1 MALTEIP
8 IELSSTP
15 SIVDGGNATA
25 ITIDSTENVGV
36 GIAPVPSSSSYNG
49 GLLHL
54 HQPST
59 TTTHGSQIKLS
70 NGVTGSAAGDGF
82 LISKYGDKNT
92 YLTNFDAGSDIIFN
106 MTNDGGTLA
115 ERMRLNHDGIVTMPS
130 QPAFSAKPAN
140 NDQANVAINAYVTI
154 IMGTEIFDQGG
165 DFASN
170 TFTAPV
176 AGRYQINWCVD
187 LLNTDTDSAYIFATL
202 KTSNREYRGIITP
215 SAYAGDSAYVSLSGS
230 VLADMD
236 ASDTAYV
243 TVYQGGGAAQLDING
258 ASTYFSGF
266 LAC

>member
-1 MALTEIP
+1 MALTKTP

-25 ITIDSTENVGV
+25 ITIDSSENVA
-36 GIAPVPSSSSYNG
+36 IG
-49 GLLHL
+49 GSVSISHASGDSLTLTK
-54 HQPST
+54 T
-59 TTTHGSQIKLS
+59 TTEPSLRLEGNS
-70 NGVTGSAAGDGF
+70 NKDFVITVSGE
-82 LISKYGDKNT
+82 L
-92 YLTNFDAGSDIIFN
+92 LTI
-106 MTNDGGTLA
+106 TQNDGGTDILT
-115 ERMRLNHDGIVTMPS
+115 LDHDTGAVKKPL
-130 QPAFSAKPAN
+130 QPAFLVKPAN
-140 NDQANVAINAYVTI
+140 NNQTNVAINAYVTI

-170 TFTAPV
+170 TCTAPG

-187 LLNTDTDSAYIFATL
+187 LLNTDTDSAYTFATL

-215 SAYAGDSAYVSLSGS
+215 SAYALDSAYVSLSGS

-243 TVYQGGGAAQLDING
+243 TIYQGGGAAQLDING
-258 ASTYFSGF
+258 TSTYFSGF